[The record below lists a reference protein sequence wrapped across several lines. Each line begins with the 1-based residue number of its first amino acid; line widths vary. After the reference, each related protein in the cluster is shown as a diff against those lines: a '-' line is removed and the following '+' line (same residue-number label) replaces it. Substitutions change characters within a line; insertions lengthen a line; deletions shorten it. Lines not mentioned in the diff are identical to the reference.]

1 MGHHHHHRSKFFST
15 QFMTACISTTLVL
28 VLLGMFVLFMLIARN
43 LSAYVRENINVTVL
57 ISDDLPEDSIK
68 ILKADLKGMPCVK
81 SLQYISKEE
90 ALREQTEAMGTDPS
104 EFIGYNPFTASFEM
118 KMKADYANND
128 SLARIV
134 KRLKADERVM
144 DVLYQKELLQA
155 VNDNIRKVSLVLLII
170 AALFTYI
177 SFQLINNTVRL
188 TIFSRRFSINTMKLV
203 GASWGFIRKPFLQ
216 RAATLG
222 VVSAL
227 AADAILYFGYHWLQ
241 KYEPEINT
249 VVNLEVLL
257 IVGGSVLVFGLLITF
272 LCTYGSLSRYL
283 RMTSNELYHV

>member
-1 MGHHHHHRSKFFST
+1 MSHHHYHRSKFFST
-15 QFMTACISTTLVL
+15 QAMTAGISTTLVL
-28 VLLGMFVLFMLIARN
+28 VLLGMFVLFMLIAHN
-43 LSAYVRENINVTVL
+43 LSVYVRENINVTVL
-57 ISDDLPEDSIK
+57 ISDDLPQDSIK
-68 ILKADLKGMPCVK
+68 MLKADLKKLPCVK
-81 SLQYISKEE
+81 ELQYISKEE

-104 EFIGYNPFTASFEM
+104 EFIGYNPFTASFEL
-118 KMKADYANND
+118 KMNADYANND

-134 KRLKADERVM
+134 KHLKADERVM
-144 DVLYQKELLQA
+144 DVLYQKELLQS

-203 GASWGFIRKPFLQ
+203 GASWGFIRKPFLK
-216 RAATLG
+216 RAALLG
-222 VVSAL
+222 VISAL
-227 AADAILYFGYHWLQ
+227 TADAILYFGYHWLQ

>member
-1 MGHHHHHRSKFFST
+1 
-15 QFMTACISTTLVL
+15 MTACISTTLVL
-28 VLLGMFVLFMLIARN
+28 VLLGMFVLFMLIAHN

-57 ISDDLPEDSIK
+57 ISDDLPQDSIK
-68 ILKADLKGMPCVK
+68 FLKADLKEMPCVK
-81 SLQYISKEE
+81 ELQYISKEE

-104 EFIGYNPFTASFEM
+104 EFIGYNPFTASFEL

-128 SLARIV
+128 SLSRIV
-134 KRLKADERVM
+134 KRLKADKRVM
-144 DVLYQKELLQA
+144 DVLYQKELMQA

-203 GASWGFIRKPFLQ
+203 GASWGFIRRPFLK
-216 RAATLG
+216 RAAMLG
-222 VVSAL
+222 VISAV

-241 KYEPEINT
+241 KFEPEINT